1 MNMKPNTLYYG
12 DCLEVM
18 RPWPDASVDLIY
30 LDPPFNSKV
39 QYNVLFGAGKHA
51 GDRSDLAQ
59 MTAFSDIWEW
69 DVDAEERVKAI
80 ENAIAHPAH
89 AAICALRILYPHGSG
104 MLSYLSYMAQRLPVL
119 HRLLKP
125 SGSIYLHCD
134 PSASHYLKILMD
146 GIFGANNFRNEIV
159 WGYAKPRPAKKM
171 FVRNHDIILFYAK
184 SPETQFNPQRMPNL
198 RGEFVMRDPITRP
211 DGSVWKPTEK
221 GVLAGSWWHD
231 IPSFSTRMTAH
242 ERLGYPT
249 QKPIALLERII
260 AASSNAG
267 GIVLDPFCGCGTTI
281 DAAHRL
287 RRNWIGID
295 ISSYAIEVI
304 RRERMKDLD
313 IPLQGMPRDLEAA
326 RHLAQTKPF
335 EFEKWA
341 ITRIPG
347 FAPNTAQR
355 GDSGID
361 GRALIYGLPKADA
374 LCIAQ
379 VKGGK
384 PGIDALRAFAGVID
398 ANSAA
403 LGVFITLTKW
413 DTPEVKKCIAQA
425 GTLQAGA
432 TKYNRLL
439 MYSIDRHLR
448 GETAPLPP
456 LAHPRT
462 GLPFQAELRAAPNH

>member
-1 MNMKPNTLYYG
+1 MNMKINTLYYG

-18 RPWPDASVDLIY
+18 KPWPDKSVDLIY

-39 QYNVLFGAGKHA
+39 HYNVLFGAGKH
-51 GDRSDLAQ
+51 REVKNDLAQ
-59 MTAFSDIWEW
+59 MTAFSDVWEW
-69 DVDAEERVKAI
+69 DIDAEQRVANIER
-80 ENAIAHPAH
+80 AIAHPAH
-89 AAICALRILYPHGSG
+89 AAIAAFRILYPQGSG
-104 MLSYLSYMAQRLPVL
+104 MLSYLSYMAERIAEMK
-119 HRLLKP
+119 RLLKP
-125 SGSIYLHCD
+125 GGGIFLHCD
-134 PSASHYLKILMD
+134 PTAAHYLKILMD
-146 GIFGANNFRNEIV
+146 TVFGLRNFRNEIIWCYTGPGSPNMRQFNRKHDV
-159 WGYAKPRPAKKM
+159 IFWYSTGKKWTFNADAVRLRHAGGKPHAGGFGMDKELTEEYGKKGK
-171 FVRNHDIILFYAK
+171 V
-184 SPETQFNPQRMPNL
+184 PET
-198 RGEFVMRDPITRP
+198 
-211 DGSVWKPTEK
+211 
-221 GVLAGSWWHD
+221 WWQ
-231 IPSFSTRMTAH
+231 IAIAPRSKS
-242 ERLGYPT
+242 EYLGYPT
-249 QKPIALLERII
+249 QKPRKLLERII
-260 AASSNAG
+260 AAASNPG
-267 GIVLDPFCGCGTTI
+267 DLVFDPFCGCGTTI

-304 RRERMKDLD
+304 RRERMKNLD

-326 RHLAQTKPF
+326 RHLAKRKPF

-403 LGVFITLTKW
+403 LGVFITLNDW
-413 DTPEVKKCIAQA
+413 DTQEVKKCIAQA

-432 TKYNRLL
+432 TQYNRLV

-448 GETAPLPP
+448 GETAQLPP

-462 GLPFQAELRAAPNH
+462 GLPFQ